1 MTTCA
6 TSVQPGSKYL
16 IEANCCR
23 WQGCDDPKKRDDR
36 FPADKQFLI
45 TRQVPCQKRIKEIES
60 SAVGMREIEVED
72 GWVEA
77 AKPEGS
83 DDEVVDM
90 DAQVV
95 SLKEEEK
102 VEEEEVFDMDAMM
115 EEGGDNIFAQ
125 GNYIV
130 KNEDEDD
137 NMADNTQSVRKY
149 DMTITYDFYHQ
160 TPRLWFLGYSE

>member
-1 MTTCA
+1 
-6 TSVQPGSKYL
+6 
-16 IEANCCR
+16 
-23 WQGCDDPKKRDDR
+23 
-36 FPADKQFLI
+36 
-45 TRQVPCQKRIKEIES
+45 
-60 SAVGMREIEVED
+60 MREIEVED